1 MIITRTNVKKGI
13 TMFRV
18 DVKFTPD
25 DVKKWIVA
33 KRDKYTA
40 DLWYFDSFDEE
51 KRAHD
56 LAEELDDGVVV
67 ERVDE

>member
-1 MIITRTNVKKGI
+1 
-13 TMFRV
+13 MFRV

-40 DLWYFDSFDEE
+40 DLWYFESFDEE